1 MNSAAEVKTTFE
13 IINPL
18 GQVMMHAEASLSAGT
33 NLKQFDIANLSRG
46 IYFIRSQYADQML
59 TTRFTKL

>member
-1 MNSAAEVKTTFE
+1 MTSATEVKTIFE

-18 GQVMMHAEASLSAGT
+18 GQVMMHTEAFLPAGT

-46 IYFIRSQYADQML
+46 VYFIRSQYADKTL